1 MIKTATLPLRG
12 TRTNALVLPI
22 TFRGPNLTGAV
33 LSGVVLQNWDNNPA
47 HPEISLPNGVGAGV
61 TGLHLVGSA
70 TVDGVI
76 ETSYELTIAA
86 ADMAALPLPAELG
99 TDLEYVWC
107 LDVTPPG
114 GVEQRYLEGPFIIG
128 GSAAGTGAVDGAIVT
143 IDDQDVLVSIEG
155 IDLVA
160 QFVQTAV
167 DAADTAQNWAE
178 GTGAPGGAGTKSAKG
193 WVNSLLADAGFIAVA
208 ADMVLGTGSKIA
220 AVAADLLLGAAS
232 KIAIVAAD
240 LALGASSLIAQAPA
254 SAAAAA
260 ISATAAA
267 ASAASVP
274 AGAGILLVG
283 TGLPA
288 NNLGTTGAYYYDQSS
303 GLTYGPKSATAW
315 PLGAVAD
322 VNAGWSHYDLTSN
335 AAYPSTLMPIT
346 RANPATALAT
356 NLCYH
361 DAPGSAYQTFSAGQP
376 IRRADLGTMWMPQS
390 RNVFLNSTA
399 PVDQPS
405 IAVPVAKVIVWAH
418 FAPGV
423 TVTTAA
429 NGAVGTGF
437 GPLTSGVP
445 QVLNITT
452 AGNISVTH
460 SGAGTWNV
468 CQVEYNPNVSF
479 MQNSIATPL
488 IITAGT
494 AVTRDWDYSQT
505 AGALL
510 AAFQAS
516 AGSFVFEISRIET
529 QTGFGRNPG
538 LVGFSAGSSS
548 VAINGTASMAYRGAA
563 VSTTMAN
570 QAWNTG
576 AGSSQKLGFAWS
588 AGSSTFGAGDIIP
601 VADAVAFNNGTAVAA
616 ATIGGLASGQQC
628 LGGWI
633 KRIKWRTANDR
644 VSDRAL
650 FDQYTATPIPSYA
663 NSAAKLYR
671 QALPGNALPNA
682 KTGVAAVRANTRD
695 SIFLFPGTSHT
706 AGVEP
711 GTDPHRNSMPAKV
724 AARLTSQ
731 YGIPARLAGW
741 LCNNNSPP
749 NAGASVYYP
758 ERITYSAGWSPYGVT
773 LGGAPPKTSTSG
785 ATVTDAAP
793 GTTDTY
799 HFLYWTFPGY
809 GSWTF
814 TDGNGHSKTA
824 AGETAYTAT
833 IATTTMTVSAVAS
846 GYLQAGDVL
855 VGAAAGTTIIKQLT
869 GPAGGAGTYQ
879 VSISQTVSTPTTIKS
894 IGARAATLGPADG
907 VVRGSNTFTYTSN
920 DALPKTLIGGLER
933 DSLSRSVLCINGGT
947 TLRTA
952 VTLALDAMNAGAAEN
967 SVLAVIRLLGT
978 LVGIDFLHLEAVTND
993 ASGGT
998 DETIYTSSIQTIVA
1012 QALVFGDV
1020 MVSGDP
1026 PTAPGTIPQ
1035 ATQDRFNWLLYKAA
1049 YAFGVTIN
1057 AMPDVLGPRLKWANM
1072 GFYKSDGTH
1081 FSGSGVLTG
1090 NGDIFGNIVAD
1101 FIGANV

>member
-1 MIKTATLPLRG
+1 MGNTIPDYPPAQQPLAG
-12 TRTNALVLPI
+12 DEQLAAWQNGKQVSLSVKPI
-22 TFRGPNLTGAV
+22 TDA
-33 LSGVVLQNWDNNPA
+33 A
-47 HPEISLPNGVGAGV
+47 
-61 TGLHLVGSA
+61 VGSA
-70 TVDGVI
+70 KAWAQ
-76 ETSYELTIAA
+76 SA
-86 ADMAALPLPAELG
+86 
-99 TDLEYVWC
+99 
-107 LDVTPPG
+107 TPPD
-114 GVEQRYLEGPFIIG
+114 PTDPT
-128 GSAAGTGAVDGAIVT
+128 S
-143 IDDQDVLVSIEG
+143 
-155 IDLVA
+155 
-160 QFVQTAV
+160 
-167 DAADTAQNWAE
+167 
-178 GTGAPGGAGTKSAKG
+178 KSAKS
-193 WVNSLLADAGFIAVA
+193 WVNLLLSNNGFLAVA
-208 ADMVLGTGSKIA
+208 TDVLSAGASKIL
-220 AVAADLLLGAAS
+220 AVGADLLLGAS
-232 KIAIVAAD
+232 SMIAIVAAD
-240 LALGASSLIAQAPA
+240 LALGASSLIGQAPA
-254 SAAAAA
+254 NAAAAA
-260 ISATAAA
+260 ASAAAAA

-274 AGAGILLVG
+274 IGAGMLLIG

-288 NNLGTTGAYYYDQSS
+288 NNLGSAGAYYYDQTS

-335 AAYPSTLMPIT
+335 ATYPSALMPVT
-346 RANPATALAT
+346 RNNPATALAT

-399 PVDQPS
+399 PVDQPN

-468 CQVEYNPNVSF
+468 CQVEYNPNASF

-488 IITAGT
+488 IITAGA

-510 AAFQAS
+510 AALQAS

-538 LVGFSAGSSS
+538 LVAFSTGSSS
-548 VAINGTASMAYRGAA
+548 IGINGAASLSYRGAN

-576 AGSSQKLGFAWS
+576 SGTSQKLGFAWS
-588 AGSSTFGAGDIIP
+588 TGSSTFGAGDIIP
-601 VADAVAFNNGTAVAA
+601 VADAVAFNNGTAITA
-616 ATIGGLASGQQC
+616 ATIGGLPSGQQC

-671 QALPGNALPNA
+671 QALPGNPLPNA
-682 KTGVAAVRANTRD
+682 KTGVAAVKANTRD

-711 GTDPHRNSMPAKV
+711 GSDPHRNSMPAKV
-724 AARLTSQ
+724 AARLASQ
-731 YGIPARLAGW
+731 YSIPARLAGW

-749 NAGASVYYP
+749 NAGASLYYP

-773 LGGAPPKTSTSG
+773 LGGAPPKTTTLG

-809 GSWTF
+809 GGWTF
-814 TDGNGHSKTA
+814 SDSNGHSKTV
-824 AGETAYTAT
+824 AGETAYTAS
-833 IATTTMTVSAVAS
+833 ISGTTMTVTALGT
-846 GYLQAGDVL
+846 GYPQVGDVL
-855 VGAAAGTTIIKQLT
+855 TGAAAGTTILAQLT
-869 GPAGGAGTYQ
+869 GTANSTGTYQ
-879 VSISQTVSTPTTIKS
+879 VSISQTVASTTIKS
-894 IGARAATLGPADG
+894 IGARAATLAPADG

-933 DSLSRSVLCINGGT
+933 DSQSRAVLCINGGT

-952 VTLALDAMNAGAAEN
+952 VTLALDAMNSGAAEN
-967 SVLAVIRLLGT
+967 SVLAVIRLLGS

-993 ASGGT
+993 AGGGT
-998 DETIYTSSIQTIVA
+998 NEAVYTSSIQAIVA
-1012 QALVFGDV
+1012 QGLVFGDL

-1035 ATQDRFNWLLYKAA
+1035 STQDRYNWLLYKAA
-1049 YAFGVTIN
+1049 YAYGVTIN

-1072 GFYKSDGTH
+1072 GFYKSDATH

>member
-1 MIKTATLPLRG
+1 MGNTIPDYPPAQQPLAG
-12 TRTNALVLPI
+12 DEQLAAWQNGKQVSLSVKPI
-22 TFRGPNLTGAV
+22 TDA
-33 LSGVVLQNWDNNPA
+33 A
-47 HPEISLPNGVGAGV
+47 
-61 TGLHLVGSA
+61 VGSA
-70 TVDGVI
+70 KAWAQ
-76 ETSYELTIAA
+76 SA
-86 ADMAALPLPAELG
+86 
-99 TDLEYVWC
+99 
-107 LDVTPPG
+107 TPPDP
-114 GVEQRYLEGPFIIG
+114 LDPT
-128 GSAAGTGAVDGAIVT
+128 S
-143 IDDQDVLVSIEG
+143 
-155 IDLVA
+155 
-160 QFVQTAV
+160 
-167 DAADTAQNWAE
+167 
-178 GTGAPGGAGTKSAKG
+178 KSAKS
-193 WVNSLLADAGFIAVA
+193 WVNLLLGNTGFLAVA
-208 ADMVLGTGSKIA
+208 TDVLSAGASKIL
-220 AVAADLLLGAAS
+220 AVGADLLLGAS
-232 KIAIVAAD
+232 SMIAIVAAD
-240 LALGASSLIAQAPA
+240 LALGASSLIGQAPANAAAAAA

-260 ISATAAA
+260 AAA
-267 ASAASVP
+267 ASVP
-274 AGAGILLVG
+274 IGAGMLLTG

-288 NNLGTTGAYYYDQSS
+288 NNLGSAGAYYFDQTS

-335 AAYPSTLMPIT
+335 ATYPSALMPVT

-488 IITAGT
+488 IITAGA

-510 AAFQAS
+510 AALQGS

-529 QTGFGRNPG
+529 QTGFGRSPG
-538 LVGFSAGSSS
+538 LVAFATGSSS
-548 VAINGTASMAYRGAA
+548 VAINGAASMAYRGAA
-563 VSTTMAN
+563 VGTTMAN

-576 AGSSQKLGFAWS
+576 SGSSQKLGFAWS
-588 AGSSTFGAGDIIP
+588 TGSSTFGAGDIIP
-601 VADAVAFNNGTAVAA
+601 VADAVAFNNGTAITA
-616 ATIGGLASGQQC
+616 ATIGGLSSGQQC

-671 QALPGNALPNA
+671 QALPGNALPNL
-682 KTGVAAVRANTRD
+682 KTAIGNVRANTAD
-695 SIFLFPGTSHT
+695 AIGLFEGTSHS

-711 GTDPHRNSMPAKV
+711 GTAASANSFPAKV

-731 YGIPARLAGW
+731 YGISARYAGW
-741 LCNNNSPP
+741 FGNNNSSP
-749 NAGASVYYP
+749 NAGASVYRP
-758 ERITYSAGWSPYGVT
+758 ERLTFSAGWSAYGT
-773 LGGAPPKTSTSG
+773 QLGGASMKTSTNG
-785 ATVTDAAP
+785 ATITDVVP
-793 GTTDTY
+793 GISDTY
-799 HFLYWTFPGY
+799 HFCYWTFPGY
-809 GSWTF
+809 GGWTF
-814 TDGNGHSKTA
+814 SDGNGHSKTA
-824 AGETAYTAT
+824 AGETAYTAA
-833 IATTTMTVSAVAS
+833 IAGTTMTVTALGT
-846 GYLQAGDVL
+846 GYPQVGDVL
-855 VGAAAGTTIIKQLT
+855 TNGPTAGTTIVKQLT
-869 GPAGGAGTYQ
+869 GTANGTGTYQ
-879 VSISQTVSTPTTIKS
+879 VSTSQTLASTTVKS
-894 IGARAATLGPADG
+894 IGPRIATLAPADG
-907 VVRGSNTFTYTSN
+907 VVRGSNTFTYTST
-920 DALPKTLIGGLER
+920 DSLPKTIAGGLER
-933 DSLSRSVLCINGGT
+933 DSLVRAFLCINGGT

-952 VTLALDAMNAGAAEN
+952 VTLALDAMNSGAAEN
-967 SVLAVIRLLGT
+967 SVQAWVRMLGT
-978 LVGIDFLHLEAVTND
+978 LGLAFTHYEASTND
-993 ASGGT
+993 EGGLT
-998 DETIYTSSIQTIVA
+998 DEPTYTSSVQYAIA
-1012 QALVFGDV
+1012 QALAFGDV

-1026 PTAPGTIPQ
+1026 PTAPGTIAQ
-1035 ATQDRFNWLLYKAA
+1035 ATQDRYAWLLYKAA
-1049 YAFGVTIN
+1049 YAYGVTIN